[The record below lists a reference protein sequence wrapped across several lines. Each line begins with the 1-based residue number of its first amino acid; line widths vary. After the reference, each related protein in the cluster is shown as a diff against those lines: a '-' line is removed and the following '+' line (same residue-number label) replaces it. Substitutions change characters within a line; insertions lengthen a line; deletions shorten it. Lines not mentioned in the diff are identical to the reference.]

1 MAGDV
6 VFMDVLPSLS
16 GFAKELATGTHK
28 AATDTGK
35 TAGGAWSKAF
45 SQTAGDSG
53 SDAVVAELAANE
65 EKAKRAVQS
74 ATTEIGK
81 ARAAQR
87 EAAARVI
94 DQEAKYQAAVEKSKA
109 AADGTA
115 EQQAQAQAKVEAASL
130 RLEAAREKERIAAG
144 KVDGAE
150 SGLRAAYRES
160 EEAAKQLAAAT
171 DEAAKAAAEGGK
183 EAKESE
189 SKWGGVG
196 SAIGALPGKV
206 KDFAGSLGGVV
217 TAAAGAVGAAAAFSE
232 GWEQALDLS
241 TGTAKVEAALGLTEQ
256 QSAAAGE
263 AAGTLYADN
272 YGESMDDVTGA
283 VESVMSS
290 FAGMRDAST
299 ADLEKVTGQAMSV
312 AKAFDVDVDEAVAA
326 SAQLINQGLAGD
338 ATEAF
343 DLMTASLQKVPKAL
357 RGEVMDATGEYSQFF
372 SQLGIDG
379 PEAMGL
385 LAAASEDGQYGID
398 KMGDALKEL
407 TIRSSDM
414 STTSVAAYE
423 AAGLSAEDMSAKFL
437 AGGDTARGAF
447 DELIAGLQ
455 GIEDPTE
462 RANAAIGLFGTPLE
476 DLSTSDIP
484 DFLDSLSSMDSSLG
498 DVAGTAAQLDET
510 MGDAVDPVESVKRSF
525 VGILT
530 EAILPLVEPLQSV
543 AEWAKENP
551 GLMQGVAVAV
561 GVLATAW
568 GIYTAAQ
575 WAANSA
581 MLASPITWIVV
592 GIAAVAAGVVALVK
606 NWDTVVKWL
615 KDTWEPIGD
624 WFVGIWET
632 VSDAAVAAWEWI
644 GDSLETSWEWIN
656 ENVFEPVKEGVQW
669 VADKFVEAKDWVVGA
684 WGAMGDGLAAGWQ
697 WTKDNVFTPIG
708 DAAQWVVDK
717 FIQAKDWVVDTW
729 TAMGDGLTSGWQLV
743 KDNVFTPI
751 TDGAQSIWD
760 KFVAMKDGA
769 ISAWDSLTTRL
780 LDIWSNL
787 KTNLFEP
794 VVLAAQSIWDKFVAM
809 KDGSISV
816 WIFLKDTLKI
826 IYDQLNL
833 LVFQPVINVAQ
844 GILDKFVFV
853 KDGVVGA
860 WNLMKD
866 GLKSGW
872 DWINTNIFSKMK
884 EGVAKV
890 GDAFDTAQEAIGTA
904 WNQIKEKTREPVNF
918 VIQTVYNDGV
928 RSAFNTIADKVGL
941 PSKWRLPHVQK
952 VATGGVLPGYTPGVD
967 VHKFYSDTAGILELS
982 GGEAIMRPE
991 FTRAVGGKAGVAA
1004 LNKAAIAGT
1013 MPLAKYA
1020 GGGVFDTLGGWV
1032 SSAWN
1037 WTKDAAETTWN
1048 FLSNP
1053 VEGFKQLVLSPM
1065 NTLLGGIGGSTWDEI
1080 AKGIPKMVIGGV
1092 VDAAVSAVKNIF
1104 DASSGGSAAAVGGP
1118 ILAGGWALPSRGP
1131 ITSGYGPRWG
1141 SFHAGTDIAGGGP
1154 TFAAHAGRVTR
1165 AGWNPIAGR
1174 TGIGILLDHGGGIQ
1188 TYYGHN
1194 PVGGVRVAPGQMV
1207 KAGQHIGYQGAT
1219 GNVTGTHLHFEVHR
1233 GNPNAITNPVPFMA
1247 SKGIR
1252 LGTYDV
1258 GGTLDPGLTLAF
1270 NGTGKPETIR
1280 THEQE
1285 QALGGDIDLSPE
1297 TIRKLSQAIGE
1308 ELGLVGETVRDHKR
1322 AVTMAR
1328 TLERTQ

>member
-1 MAGDV
+1 MAGDTIWL
-6 VFMDVLPSLS
+6 DVLPSLANFGKKLS
-16 GFAKELATGTHK
+16 DETDK
-28 AATDTGK
+28 AAKGSGK
-35 TAGGAWSKAF
+35 TAGGAWSQAF
-45 SQTAGDSG
+45 SQSAGDSG
-53 SDAVVAELAANE
+53 SKALVAELEANE
-65 EKAKRAVQS
+65 QRAQKAVQA

-87 EAAARVI
+87 EAAARTI
-94 DQEAKYQAAVEKSKA
+94 TSEATY
-109 AADGTA
+109 
-115 EQQAQAQAKVEAASL
+115 QQALSKSQAVAGKSADEQAMAQAKVEAAAL
-130 RLEAAREKERIAAG
+130 RLEAAREKEKIAAG
-144 KVDGAE
+144 KVEGAE
-150 SGLRAAYRES
+150 GSLRAAYHEA
-160 EEAAKQLAAAT
+160 EEAAKQLADAQ
-171 DEAAKAAAEGGK
+171 EKASKTAAEGGN
-183 EAKESE
+183 EASE
-189 SKWGGVG
+189 SASKWDRVKD
-196 SAIGALPGKV
+196 SIGKLPGKV
-206 KDFAGSLGGVV
+206 TDFAGSLGGIV
-217 TAAAGAVGAAAAFSE
+217 TATAGAVGAAAAFSE

-669 VADKFVEAKDWVVGA
+669 VADKFVEAKDWAVDA
-684 WGAMGDGLAAGWQ
+684 WDAMGEGLQAGWAWIDQ
-697 WTKDNVFTPIG
+697 NVFEPVKTG
-708 DAAQWVVDK
+708 AQWVADK
-717 FIQAKDWVVDTW
+717 FVATKDGAVSAWNL
-729 TAMGDGLTSGWQLV
+729 MRDGLWAGWLWIDQ
-743 KDNVFTPI
+743 NVFQPVKT
-751 TDGAQSIWD
+751 GAQWVWD
-760 KFVAMKDGA
+760 KFV
-769 ISAWDSLTTRL
+769 
-780 LDIWSNL
+780 
-787 KTNLFEP
+787 
-794 VVLAAQSIWDKFVAM
+794 V
-809 KDGSISV
+809 
-816 WIFLKDTLKI
+816 
-826 IYDQLNL
+826 
-833 LVFQPVINVAQ
+833 
-844 GILDKFVFV
+844 V
-853 KDGVVGA
+853 KDGVVSA
-860 WNLMKD
+860 WNLMRD
-866 GLKSGW
+866 GLWAGW
-872 DWINTNIFSKMK
+872 DWIDQKVFSKLR
-884 EGVAKV
+884 EGVSRIA
-890 GDAFDTAQEAIGTA
+890 DSFDTAQEAIGTA

-928 RSAFNTIADKVGL
+928 RSAFNTIADNVGL
-941 PSKWRLPHVQK
+941 PAKWRLPHVQK

-1004 LNKAAIAGT
+1004 LNKAAITGT

-1154 TFAAHAGRVTR
+1154 TFAAHAGRVMK

-1174 TGIGILLDHGGGIQ
+1174 TGIGILVDHGGGIQ

-1247 SKGIR
+1247 ARGVK

-1280 THEQE
+1280 TYEQE

>member
-65 EKAKRAVQS
+65 EKAKRSVQS
-74 ATTEIGK
+74 ATTEISK

-407 TIRSSDM
+407 TIRSTDM

-498 DVAGTAAQLDET
+498 DV
-510 MGDAVDPVESVKRSF
+510 S
-525 VGILT
+525 
-530 EAILPLVEPLQSV
+530 
-543 AEWAKENP
+543 
-551 GLMQGVAVAV
+551 
-561 GVLATAW
+561 
-568 GIYTAAQ
+568 
-575 WAANSA
+575 
-581 MLASPITWIVV
+581 
-592 GIAAVAAGVVALVK
+592 
-606 NWDTVVKWL
+606 
-615 KDTWEPIGD
+615 
-624 WFVGIWET
+624 
-632 VSDAAVAAWEWI
+632 
-644 GDSLETSWEWIN
+644 
-656 ENVFEPVKEGVQW
+656 
-669 VADKFVEAKDWVVGA
+669 
-684 WGAMGDGLAAGWQ
+684 
-697 WTKDNVFTPIG
+697 
-708 DAAQWVVDK
+708 
-717 FIQAKDWVVDTW
+717 
-729 TAMGDGLTSGWQLV
+729 
-743 KDNVFTPI
+743 
-751 TDGAQSIWD
+751 
-760 KFVAMKDGA
+760 
-769 ISAWDSLTTRL
+769 
-780 LDIWSNL
+780 
-787 KTNLFEP
+787 
-794 VVLAAQSIWDKFVAM
+794 
-809 KDGSISV
+809 
-816 WIFLKDTLKI
+816 
-826 IYDQLNL
+826 
-833 LVFQPVINVAQ
+833 
-844 GILDKFVFV
+844 
-853 KDGVVGA
+853 
-860 WNLMKD
+860 
-866 GLKSGW
+866 
-872 DWINTNIFSKMK
+872 
-884 EGVAKV
+884 
-890 GDAFDTAQEAIGTA
+890 
-904 WNQIKEKTREPVNF
+904 
-918 VIQTVYNDGV
+918 
-928 RSAFNTIADKVGL
+928 
-941 PSKWRLPHVQK
+941 
-952 VATGGVLPGYTPGVD
+952 
-967 VHKFYSDTAGILELS
+967 
-982 GGEAIMRPE
+982 
-991 FTRAVGGKAGVAA
+991 
-1004 LNKAAIAGT
+1004 
-1013 MPLAKYA
+1013 
-1020 GGGVFDTLGGWV
+1020 
-1032 SSAWN
+1032 
-1037 WTKDAAETTWN
+1037 
-1048 FLSNP
+1048 
-1053 VEGFKQLVLSPM
+1053 
-1065 NTLLGGIGGSTWDEI
+1065 
-1080 AKGIPKMVIGGV
+1080 
-1092 VDAAVSAVKNIF
+1092 
-1104 DASSGGSAAAVGGP
+1104 
-1118 ILAGGWALPSRGP
+1118 
-1131 ITSGYGPRWG
+1131 
-1141 SFHAGTDIAGGGP
+1141 
-1154 TFAAHAGRVTR
+1154 
-1165 AGWNPIAGR
+1165 
-1174 TGIGILLDHGGGIQ
+1174 
-1188 TYYGHN
+1188 
-1194 PVGGVRVAPGQMV
+1194 
-1207 KAGQHIGYQGAT
+1207 
-1219 GNVTGTHLHFEVHR
+1219 
-1233 GNPNAITNPVPFMA
+1233 
-1247 SKGIR
+1247 
-1252 LGTYDV
+1252 
-1258 GGTLDPGLTLAF
+1258 
-1270 NGTGKPETIR
+1270 
-1280 THEQE
+1280 
-1285 QALGGDIDLSPE
+1285 
-1297 TIRKLSQAIGE
+1297 
-1308 ELGLVGETVRDHKR
+1308 
-1322 AVTMAR
+1322 R
-1328 TLERTQ
+1328 TL